1 MHKFEAI
8 NRKKLDN
15 PKRRE
20 ILPPEETLMKLGL
33 NSDDIV
39 ADIGCG
45 IGYFTF
51 PAANIVNKNNEVYAL
66 DISNEMLDD
75 IKNKMNENNIRNI
88 TCIKTEEYDLKLE
101 DEAVT
106 FAIMVNVLHEIE
118 DKIKMLKEIKR
129 ILKSSGKIAII
140 DFEKKETEEGPPVGH
155 RIAKEELL
163 DLYKICGFEV
173 INEMSFSNIFYGFIA
188 KNCY

>member
-1 MHKFEAI
+1 MHKFQAI

-15 PKRRE
+15 SKRRE
-20 ILPPEETLMKLGL
+20 ILPPKETLMKLGL
-33 NSDDIV
+33 KFDDIV

-51 PAANIVNKNNEVYAL
+51 PAANIVNKKNKVYAL

-75 IKNKMNENNIRNI
+75 IKNKMNEKNVRNI
-88 TCIKTEEYDLKLE
+88 TCKKTEEYDLKLE
-101 DEAVT
+101 DKSVT
-106 FAIMVNVLHEIE
+106 YVIMVNVLHEIE
-118 DKIKMLKEIKR
+118 DKIKMLKEIHR
-129 ILKSSGKIAII
+129 ILKSGGKIAII

-173 INEMSFSNIFYGFIA
+173 IDEISFSNIFYGLVA
-188 KNCY
+188 KNC